1 VYDLVVIGAG
11 PAGLAAAVYGAS
23 EGAPHRGAGTYCAR
37 GPGGP
42 QHAYRNYLG
51 FPTGI
56 TGGELAERAYVQA
69 NKFGTRLSVATPV
82 TGGYVCARISQGHVN
97 KRERPHGKRSR
108 HLLHERTGSI

>member
-1 VYDLVVIGAG
+1 VVLERTA
-11 PAGLAAAVYGAS
+11 
-23 EGAPHRGAGTYCAR
+23 
-37 GPGGP
+37 PGG
-42 QHAYRNYLG
+42 QAGRSMRIENYLG

-69 NKFGTRLSVATPV
+69 NKFGTRLPVATPV